1 LKPRSVL
8 ATVDGGTDDVDGV
21 VEGGTVE
28 VVVVDSDDVVVLS
41 SRADTLGLPPPHA
54 LNTSPATRAAVAKEV
69 RGAIGGVR
77 GGSKPPDQTFIC

>member
-1 LKPRSVL
+1 M
-8 ATVDGGTDDVDGV
+8 ATVEGGTDDVDGV
-21 VEGGTVE
+21 DDGGTVD
-28 VVVVDSDDVVVLS
+28 VVVVDPEDVVVLS
-41 SRADTLGLPPPHA
+41 SRAETLWLPPPHA